1 MSREQFE
8 DTVERLFP
16 EAGEE
21 DAARLWELARLAAA
35 QQHGTM
41 LVVHRDA
48 AAEAD
53 RLAPQALQIDPTLL
67 RGDVLRAM
75 TNIDGAVLVT
85 PDGQCHAVG
94 VILDGTATGDG
105 DSARG
110 ARYNSA
116 VRYLQAAHD
125 QCLIIIVSEDA

>member
-35 QQHGTM
+35 QEHGTM

-53 RLAPQALQIDPTLL
+53 RLAPQALQIEPTLL
-67 RGDVLRAM
+67 RGDVLRAV

-94 VILDGTATGDG
+94 VTSTAPLPGTATRREAPGTTPP
-105 DSARG
+105 SATSKPRTTN
-110 ARYNSA
+110 A
-116 VRYLQAAHD
+116 
-125 QCLIIIVSEDA
+125 